1 MGSQRSMEDSLHQAN
16 HNPDV
21 LACLANLS
29 SDEVF
34 TPPELANKILDLLPK
49 KVWTDSEIKFL
60 DPFCKSGIFLREIT
74 RRLLTGLEQEIP
86 DQQDRLDHIL
96 KNQVFGIAT
105 SELTGLISRRTLYCS
120 KFANSEFSVSKV
132 FDSEHGNV
140 IFQRSAHQWK
150 SGKCI
155 YCNASEANPVF
166 RRAIEYENLAYPF
179 LHAEVGEFLEKHHF
193 DVIVGGPPYHLQDSE
208 GQVGASPIYPLFVDK
223 VKKLT
228 PRYAC
233 LVIPARWFAGGKG
246 LDGFRDQMLND
257 PFIAKLVDYPI
268 TGDLFPGLKVI
279 GGICFFLRDLNHTGL
294 CEVETNINQT
304 PSVAM
309 RELNEFDTF
318 IRFNEALPIVR
329 KVIEK
334 SPKSLDQL
342 VSQQKPFGLR
352 TNYLGGTTG
361 DLKVYKR
368 GGVTTANAADITIN
382 QDLIN
387 KWKVITSM
395 GYGEG
400 GEKKGYPRYIIGT
413 PRVIEPGSICTETY
427 IVVGSFEDEN
437 SAKNLAKFLCTKLV
451 RFLIGMRK
459 NTQHVSADKFKFVPN
474 LDMRRNWDDGSLAAH
489 FDISDEEFDFIEQL
503 ISPLDYI

>member
-1 MGSQRSMEDSLHQAN
+1 MKSTLHGVN

-49 KVWTDSEIKFL
+49 KVWTDSKIKFL

-74 RRLLTGLEQEIP
+74 RRLLVGLEQEIP
-86 DQQDRLDHIL
+86 ERQDRINHIL

-120 KFANSEFSVSKV
+120 KMANGEFSVSTV
-132 FDSEHGNV
+132 FDSEHGNI
-140 IFQRSAHQWK
+140 IFQRSAHQWE
-150 SGKCI
+150 SGKCV
-155 YCNASEANPVF
+155 YCNASEANPIF
-166 RRAIEYENLAYPF
+166 QRAIEYENLAYPF
-179 LHAEVGEFLEKHHF
+179 LHDEISEFLKEHDF
-193 DVIVGGPPYHLQDSE
+193 EVIVGGPPYHLQDSE
-208 GQVGASPIYPLFVDK
+208 GQVGASAIYPLFVDR

-228 PRYAC
+228 PRYAS

-246 LDGFRDQMLND
+246 LAGFRDQMLND
-257 PFIAKLVDYPI
+257 PYIAKLVDYPI

-279 GGICFFLRDLNHTGL
+279 GGICFFLRDLDHTGL
-294 CEVETNINQT
+294 CEVETNMNQT
-304 PSVAM
+304 ASVAM

-329 KVIEK
+329 KVIAK
-334 SPKSLDQL
+334 SPESLDKL

-352 TNYLGGTTG
+352 TNYAGAAAG

-368 GGVTTANAADITIN
+368 GGVTTANSSDISVN
-382 QDLIN
+382 RDLID
-387 KWKVITSM
+387 KWKVIISM

-400 GEKKGYPRYIIGT
+400 GEKKGYPRYIIGK
-413 PRVIEPGSICTETY
+413 PQVIEPGSVCTETY
-427 IVVGSFEDEN
+427 IVVGSFKDEDR
-437 SAKNLAKFLCTKLV
+437 AKNLAKFLCTKLA

-459 NTQHVSADKFKFVPN
+459 NTQHVSSDRFKFVPN
-474 LDMRRNWDDGSLAAH
+474 LDMRRNWDDERLATY
-489 FDISDEEFDFIEQL
+489 FGITQEEIDFIEQL
-503 ISPLDYI
+503 ISPLDYH